1 MGCSSSKH
9 DVSEIIPVVIDHVPV
24 VVTETI
30 AVAVASEGVLDV
42 IETIPETNSEYLN
55 QLTNKPLKM
64 KAVNSKSHQFDAV
77 NNELINCLIN

>member
-1 MGCSSSKH
+1 MGCSSSKP
-9 DVSEIIPVVIDHVPV
+9 DISENIPVVIDHVPV

-30 AVAVASEGVLDV
+30 AVAVVPDV
-42 IETIPETNSEYLN
+42 IEPIPETNHEYLN